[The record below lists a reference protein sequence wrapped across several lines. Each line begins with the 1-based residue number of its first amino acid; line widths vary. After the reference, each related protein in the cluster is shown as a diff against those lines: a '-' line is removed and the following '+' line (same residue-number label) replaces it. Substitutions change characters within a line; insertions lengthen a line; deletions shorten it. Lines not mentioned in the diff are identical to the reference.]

1 MEFWQVSPVFHSI
14 FRHEKKVLALVLAF
28 ACAFTMFAGAA
39 FTDAAD
45 INADNVEAVDLL
57 TTLGIIQG
65 YEDGSFDPEGTV
77 TRAEMAKM
85 IYTIR
90 NDGNDDASAYETVT
104 TTFQDVS
111 GHWAEGYIKYLQ
123 NTGIVAGKSATQFDP
138 DSQVTT
144 GEAMKMALALGG
156 YDEEHAGLTGISWLN
171 NTVSLA
177 TTNGL
182 TDDVASAIAGGCTR
196 QDAAQILANVLSMT
210 AVRWSS
216 VVEDFVN
223 DSEEGLS
230 FSGDAISVGRKWMD
244 LWTNIGTLVEIDG
257 HDLTIQM
264 SSSDEADSDLKT
276 DDADNEIGFT
286 SLDTDY
292 TDLLGQ
298 KVKILFNDG
307 KVNSVIGV
315 FATSDNTVYTANASD
330 VDVDGND
337 LKIDGTAYRLDDT
350 DTLTVYSANL
360 DGDPITGFDG
370 NAVDIDN
377 FDNLDQDLYK
387 ITFVDND
394 ADGRLNVAIVTE
406 YDAAEVTY
414 VSSTRLVADG
424 SYDFDDENID
434 EDLASGD
441 WIMKSYDRYD
451 QCLNINAAETLDA
464 VELAETATDSNDNGR
479 FDQFLMEDNWY
490 NEWNG
495 DNADVSAAVRAGD
508 TVDAVIV
515 NGVVVKLARSVSG
528 GERVE
533 DAALVLETGDTFD
546 GDRVKMVSFNGDDR
560 IVDFSDNGEIED
572 RLELEVGTVYGINEG
587 ASSTSFDNLE
597 LNEDDYY
604 NGFTA
609 FKGDLNYNAANNEGG
624 DRIGSYVIDNSAEV
638 LVYEINGD
646 EADFVSM
653 TGRQFKNLT
662 RAQKGTLEIDNVTAF
677 YGDVDGLTRIA
688 ALAIEST
695 DISGMD
701 NSTTSN
707 YYGVITSTVRRT
719 SNNRLTYTLW
729 TEDGERNVIED
740 VRNAGMRAK
749 GVVIGYDELTQN
761 DDETWTIDGVTV
773 QAADDGV
780 TGIVVGAVTE
790 VNSAE
795 DTVRMVRN
803 ADYSYDSDYAAGL
816 VTTDEYDLTSDTTVL
831 FVDSQSGDFTGI
843 PVDDVDDPS
852 EWNLQDEYANAVA
865 LIIAGD
871 IEWILHDVSGELD
884 APYIVATSNDT
895 ALVNPVEG
903 IRNVVADTSITRV
916 NETVDKGTELTLR
929 ANVWANYSVDVVLT
943 GAYFKDTESNTMRV
957 NGTAANPDLN
967 EVIVV
972 DGTADEV
979 TVTFEQQNVQVGD
992 VTPVN
997 IAAGTDVYA
1006 TYSFVASVDNNA
1018 MTDNQFVEVSKT
1030 VNVDV
1035 TANAAPQGGSNTITV
1050 TFGDAS
1056 QQVTFNAGNST
1067 ELTKRVSFVVD
1078 ASMQGA
1084 DITCTSTNTPAQAA
1098 KVTSVQLLT
1107 ANGLNATTMNSSS
1120 PNTDATKIRITF
1132 DRAMDPSV
1140 DGTGADEFVVTT
1152 TAIGGPWI
1160 VNNSGVWSNGNT
1172 VVTFNLGGQVTNA
1185 SSVGTKTAT
1194 ITFGTLVVTTEGAGV
1209 DATTNQI
1216 TITTNVTDSS
1226 KTVTAVIGSTEA

>member
-1 MEFWQVSPVFHSI
+1 M
-14 FRHEKKVLALVLAF
+14 LAF

-39 FTDAAD
+39 SFTDQAD
-45 INADNVEAVDLL
+45 INTDNVEAVDLL
-57 TTLGIIQG
+57 TTLGIIKG
-65 YEDGSFDPEGTV
+65 YEDGSFNPEGTV

-276 DDADNEIGFT
+276 DEADNEIGFT

-560 IVDFSDNGEIED
+560 IVDFSDNGDIED
-572 RLELEVGTVYGINEG
+572 RTDLDVGTVYGINEG

-624 DRIGSYVIDNSAEV
+624 DRIGRYVIDNSAEV

-662 RAQKGTLEIDNVTAF
+662 RAQKGTLEINNVTAF

-688 ALAIEST
+688 ALAIESD

-707 YYGVITSTVRRT
+707 YYGVITSNVRST

-729 TEDGERNVIED
+729 TEDGERNVVED
-740 VRNAGMRAK
+740 IRTAGLRAK

-903 IRNVVADTSITRV
+903 IRNVVTDTSITRV

-929 ANVWANYSVDVVLT
+929 ANVWGNYSVDVVLT
-943 GAYFKDTESNTMRV
+943 GAYFKDTESNTMHV
-957 NGTAANPDLN
+957 NGTVANPDLN
-967 EVIVV
+967 EVIIV

-979 TVTFEQQNVQVGD
+979 TVTFEQMNVQVGD
-992 VTPVN
+992 VTPAN
-997 IAAGTDVYA
+997 ITAGTDVYA
-1006 TYSFVASVDNNA
+1006 DYSFVASVDNNA

-1035 TANAAPQGGSNTITV
+1035 TADAAPQGGSNTITV

-1056 QQVTFNAGNST
+1056 QQVTFNAGNSN

-1107 ANGLNATTMNSSS
+1107 ANGLNATTMNSNS
-1120 PNTDATKIRITF
+1120 PNTDATQIRITF
-1132 DRAMDPSV
+1132 DRPMNPA
-1140 DGTGADEFVVTT
+1140 ADAFSATSGREFVVAST
-1152 TAIGGPWI
+1152 
-1160 VNNSGVWSNGNT
+1160 NNPGSWLSGNGVWSDNNT
-1172 VVTFNLGGQVTNA
+1172 VITFTLGTEVTNA
-1185 SSVGTKTAT
+1185 SNVNVKTAA
-1194 ITFGTLVVTTEGAGV
+1194 ITFGADVVTAEGAAI
-1209 DATTNQI
+1209 DATTGQI
-1216 TITTNVTDSS
+1216 TITTTVTADSR
-1226 KTVTAVIGSTEA
+1226 TVTAVIGSTGA

>member
-1 MEFWQVSPVFHSI
+1 M
-14 FRHEKKVLALVLAF
+14 LAF

-39 FTDAAD
+39 SFTDEAD
-45 INADNVEAVDLL
+45 INADNRDAVDLL
-57 TTLGIIQG
+57 TALNIIQG
-65 YEDGSFDPEGTV
+65 YEDGSFDPDGTV

-90 NDGNDDASAYETVT
+90 NGGNDDASAYETVT
-104 TTFQDVS
+104 TSFTDIS

-244 LWTNIGTLVEIDG
+244 LWTNIGTLVAIDG

-264 SSSDEADSDLKT
+264 SSSDEADSDLAPSRWSDT
-276 DDADNEIGFT
+276 VDFN
-286 SLDTDY
+286 SLSTDY

-298 KVKILFNDG
+298 KVKVLFNDG

-337 LKIDGTAYRLDDT
+337 LKIDGTAYRLDNT
-350 DTLTVYSANL
+350 DTLTVYSADL
-360 DGDPITGFDG
+360 DGDPITGFNG
-370 NAVDIDN
+370 NNVDIDN

-560 IVDFSDNGEIED
+560 IVDFSDNGDIED
-572 RLELEVGTVYGINEG
+572 RTDLDVGTVYGINEG

-609 FKGDLNYNAANNEGG
+609 FKGTLNYDAANNEGG
-624 DRIGSYVIDNSAEV
+624 DRIGDYVIDNSAEV
-638 LVYEINGD
+638 LVYEVNDAGT

-688 ALAIEST
+688 ALAIASD

-729 TEDGERNVIED
+729 TEDGERNVVED
-740 VRNAGMRAK
+740 IRTAGLRAK

-831 FVDSQSGDFTGI
+831 FVDSQSGDFTGV
-843 PVDDVDDPS
+843 PVNDADDPS

-884 APYIVATSNDT
+884 APYIVATQNDT
-895 ALVNPVEG
+895 ATVSTPPTGTVGTGTLNLTYEGGTALPTDRVVDKNDVLTLTGNDGSNNGFKTRITLEGAVFADGTRVMTHTNSASALDVDITVDGSSDRVRITVENLSGEIAAIPTGVTGTVNGGTYTVNGVGVGTTPIANGTVLDENTTVTVQVAPGQAIAAGYTDTIRLMNGTQELASTTFTYGDDEDTVKTLSFQMPATDATGITLTLVGSTNNVPVANVTITDVKFLGENG
-903 IRNVVADTSITRV
+903 LETTDATDVKTIQITYSKPVTDSATTASNYAFAPAGSGTPTFANDDHTIVNVAVGTMDTVTGLTVNNVVATDGGI
-916 NETVDKGTELTLR
+916 L
-929 ANVWANYSVDVVLT
+929 A
-943 GAYFKDTESNTMRV
+943 
-957 NGTAANPDLN
+957 NGT
-967 EVIVV
+967 I
-972 DGTADEV
+972 
-979 TVTFEQQNVQVGD
+979 
-992 VTPVN
+992 
-997 IAAGTDVYA
+997 
-1006 TYSFVASVDNNA
+1006 
-1018 MTDNQFVEVSKT
+1018 
-1030 VNVDV
+1030 
-1035 TANAAPQGGSNTITV
+1035 
-1050 TFGDAS
+1050 
-1056 QQVTFNAGNST
+1056 
-1067 ELTKRVSFVVD
+1067 
-1078 ASMQGA
+1078 
-1084 DITCTSTNTPAQAA
+1084 DITS
-1098 KVTSVQLLT
+1098 LT
-1107 ANGLNATTMNSSS
+1107 
-1120 PNTDATKIRITF
+1120 
-1132 DRAMDPSV
+1132 
-1140 DGTGADEFVVTT
+1140 
-1152 TAIGGPWI
+1152 
-1160 VNNSGVWSNGNT
+1160 
-1172 VVTFNLGGQVTNA
+1172 
-1185 SSVGTKTAT
+1185 
-1194 ITFGTLVVTTEGAGV
+1194 
-1209 DATTNQI
+1209 
-1216 TITTNVTDSS
+1216 
-1226 KTVTAVIGSTEA
+1226 

>member
-1 MEFWQVSPVFHSI
+1 M
-14 FRHEKKVLALVLAF
+14 LAF

-560 IVDFSDNGEIED
+560 IVDFSDNGDIED
-572 RLELEVGTVYGINEG
+572 RTDLDVGTVYGINEG

-624 DRIGSYVIDNSAEV
+624 DRIGRYVIDNSAEV

-662 RAQKGTLEIDNVTAF
+662 RAQKGTLEINNVTAF

-688 ALAIEST
+688 ALAIESD

-707 YYGVITSTVRRT
+707 YYGVITSNVRST

-729 TEDGERNVIED
+729 TEDGERNVVED
-740 VRNAGMRAK
+740 IRTAGLRAK

-979 TVTFEQQNVQVGD
+979 TVTFEQQNVQVGN

-1056 QQVTFNAGNST
+1056 QQVTFNAGNSN

-1107 ANGLNATTMNSSS
+1107 ANGLNATTMNSNS
-1120 PNTDATKIRITF
+1120 PNTDATQIRITF
-1132 DRAMDPSV
+1132 DRPMNPA
-1140 DGTGADEFVVTT
+1140 ADAFSATSGREFVVAST
-1152 TAIGGPWI
+1152 
-1160 VNNSGVWSNGNT
+1160 NNPGSWLSGNGVWSDNNT
-1172 VVTFNLGGQVTNA
+1172 VITFTLGTEVTNA
-1185 SSVGTKTAT
+1185 SNVNVKTAA
-1194 ITFGTLVVTTEGAGV
+1194 ITFGADVVTAEGAAI
-1209 DATTNQI
+1209 DATTGQI
-1216 TITTNVTDSS
+1216 TITTTVTADSR
-1226 KTVTAVIGSTEA
+1226 TVTAVIGSTGA

>member
-1 MEFWQVSPVFHSI
+1 M
-14 FRHEKKVLALVLAF
+14 LAF

-424 SYDFDDENID
+424 SYDFADENID

-441 WIMKSYDRYD
+441 WVMKSWNRFD

-464 VELAETATDSNDNGR
+464 VELAETATDSNG

-560 IVDFSDNGEIED
+560 IVDFSDNGDIED
-572 RLELEVGTVYGINEG
+572 RTDLDVGTVYGINEG

-609 FKGDLNYNAANNEGG
+609 FKGDLNYNAADNEGG
-624 DRIGSYVIDNSAEV
+624 DRIGDYVIDNSAEV
-638 LVYEINGD
+638 LVYDVNDAGT

-719 SNNRLTYTLW
+719 SNNRLTFILW
-729 TEDGERNVIED
+729 SEDGERNVVED
-740 VRNAGMRAK
+740 IRTAGLRAK

-843 PVDDVDDPS
+843 PVDDADDPS
-852 EWNLQDEYANAVA
+852 EWNLQDGYANAVA

-903 IRNVVADTSITRV
+903 IRNVVTDTSITRV

-929 ANVWANYSVDVVLT
+929 ANVWDNYSVDVVLT
-943 GAYFKDTESNTMRV
+943 GAYFKDTESNTMHV
-957 NGTAANPDLN
+957 NGTVANPDLN
-967 EVIVV
+967 EVIIV

-979 TVTFEQQNVQVGD
+979 TVTFEQQNVQVGN
-992 VTPVN
+992 VTPAN

-1018 MTDNQFVEVSKT
+1018 MTNNQFVEVSKT

-1035 TANAAPQGGSNTITV
+1035 TADAAPQGGSNTITV

-1120 PNTDATKIRITF
+1120 PNTDATQIRITF

-1140 DGTGADEFVVTT
+1140 DGTGAGEFVVATT
-1152 TAIGGPWI
+1152 TTGDPWI
-1160 VNNSGVWSNGNT
+1160 VNDSGVWSNGNT

-1185 SSVGTKTAT
+1185 NNMGTKTAT
-1194 ITFGTLVVTTEGAGV
+1194 ITFGADVVTAEGAGV

-1216 TITTNVTDSS
+1216 TITTDVTASS

>member
-1 MEFWQVSPVFHSI
+1 M
-14 FRHEKKVLALVLAF
+14 LAF

-39 FTDAAD
+39 FTDQAD
-45 INADNVEAVDLL
+45 INTDNVEAVDLL

-244 LWTNIGTLVEIDG
+244 LWTNIGTLVAIDG

-264 SSSDEADSDLKT
+264 SSSDEADSDLAPSRWSDT
-276 DDADNEIGFT
+276 VDFN
-286 SLDTDY
+286 SLSTDY

-298 KVKILFNDG
+298 KVKVLFNDG

-350 DTLTVYSANL
+350 DTLTVYSADL
-360 DGDPITGFDG
+360 DGDPITGFNG
-370 NAVDIDN
+370 NNVDIDN
-377 FDNLDQDLYK
+377 FDNLDQELYQ

-394 ADGRLNVAIVTE
+394 ADGRLNVAIVTA

-560 IVDFSDNGEIED
+560 IVDFSDSGDIED
-572 RLELEVGTVYGINEG
+572 RTGLEVGTVYGINEG
-587 ASSTSFDNLE
+587 ASSTSFDNLTGE
-597 LNEDDYY
+597 EDYY
-604 NGFTA
+604 NGFTYISD
-609 FKGDLNYNAANNEGG
+609 DLDG
-624 DRIGSYVIDNSAEV
+624 DRIGGYVIDNSAEV

-653 TGRQFKNLT
+653 TGRQFKNLSDDQE
-662 RAQKGTLEIDNVTAF
+662 ATLITENVTAF

-688 ALAIEST
+688 ALAIESR

-749 GVVIGYDELTQN
+749 GVVIGYDELTEN
-761 DDETWTIDGVTV
+761 EDGNWEIDGVTV

-803 ADYSYDSDYAAGL
+803 ANYSYDSDYAEGL
-816 VTTDEYDLTSDTTVL
+816 VTTDEYDLTSSTTVL
-831 FVDSQSGDFTGI
+831 FVESQSSDFTGV
-843 PVDDVDDPS
+843 PVNDVDNPS

-865 LIIAGD
+865 LIIRGD

-884 APYIVATSNDT
+884 APYIVATDNDT

-979 TVTFEQQNVQVGD
+979 TVTFEQQNVKLAD
-992 VTPVN
+992 IP
-997 IAAGTDVYA
+997 TDVDTAA
-1006 TYSFVASVDNNA
+1006 TIPQVDAGNTTGEYTTLWSA
-1018 MTDNQFVEVSKT
+1018 TDADFFDPDIDNIY
-1030 VNVDV
+1030 VNVTNDATTKAGADYTETIGVYDENNNLVSNTVSFTSETANNTTQRLTIPV
-1035 TANAAPQGGSNTITV
+1035 TADLQGATLTLKAVVTYAPVGIESVVMENAFGQTVTDPTQATTIVVTFTGATNGNTTSNTSGDDWVFSGTGAFSDMTWNSTNTELTITV
-1050 TFGDAS
+1050 STSLAAGATLSAGSDVTSAAGGTLDTNADRI
-1056 QQVTFNAGNST
+1056 TFNA
-1067 ELTKRVSFVVD
+1067 
-1078 ASMQGA
+1078 
-1084 DITCTSTNTPAQAA
+1084 
-1098 KVTSVQLLT
+1098 
-1107 ANGLNATTMNSSS
+1107 NGC
-1120 PNTDATKIRITF
+1120 
-1132 DRAMDPSV
+1132 
-1140 DGTGADEFVVTT
+1140 
-1152 TAIGGPWI
+1152 
-1160 VNNSGVWSNGNT
+1160 
-1172 VVTFNLGGQVTNA
+1172 
-1185 SSVGTKTAT
+1185 
-1194 ITFGTLVVTTEGAGV
+1194 
-1209 DATTNQI
+1209 
-1216 TITTNVTDSS
+1216 
-1226 KTVTAVIGSTEA
+1226 VID

>member
-1 MEFWQVSPVFHSI
+1 M
-14 FRHEKKVLALVLAF
+14 LAF

-39 FTDAAD
+39 FTDQAD
-45 INADNVEAVDLL
+45 INTDNVEAVDLL

-156 YDEEHAGLTGISWLN
+156 YDEEHASLTGISWLN

-244 LWTNIGTLVEIDG
+244 LWTNIGTLVAIDG

-264 SSSDEADSDLKT
+264 SSSDEADSDLAPSRWSDT
-276 DDADNEIGFT
+276 VDFN
-286 SLDTDY
+286 SLSTDY

-298 KVKILFNDG
+298 KVKVLFNDG

-350 DTLTVYSANL
+350 DTLTVYSADL
-360 DGDPITGFDG
+360 DGDPITGFNG
-370 NAVDIDN
+370 NNVDIDN
-377 FDNLDQDLYK
+377 FDNLDQELYQ

-394 ADGRLNVAIVTE
+394 ADGRLNVAIVTA

-572 RLELEVGTVYGINEG
+572 RLELDVGTVYGINEG

-609 FKGDLNYNAANNEGG
+609 FKGTLNYDATDNEGG

-662 RAQKGTLEIDNVTAF
+662 RAQKGTLEINNVTAF

-688 ALAIEST
+688 ALAIESD

-707 YYGVITSTVRRT
+707 YYGVITSNVRST

-843 PVDDVDDPS
+843 PVDDADDPS

-884 APYIVATSNDT
+884 APYIVATTNDEVH
-895 ALVNPVEG
+895 VNPVEG
-903 IRNVVADTSITRV
+903 IANVVSGTSITSA
-916 NETVDKGTELTLR
+916 NQTVAKGTELTFS
-929 ANVWANYSVDVVLT
+929 ANVHNGYNVKAVLT
-943 GAYFKDTESNTMRV
+943 GATFADGSSESAV
-957 NGTAANPDLN
+957 TAGNSSSTYEFNNVP
-967 EVIVV
+967 IIV

-979 TVTFEQQNVQVGD
+979 TVTFEQMNVQVGIEAD
-992 VTPVN
+992 VSTPVVIDATTGTYETDWN
-997 IAAGTDVYA
+997 VGTGAAG
-1006 TYSFVASVDNNA
+1006 
-1018 MTDNQFVEVSKT
+1018 
-1030 VNVDV
+1030 NVMANIGTNIVINV
-1035 TANAAPQGGSNTITV
+1035 TAQTKPTSGVDTIGVYNGTTLLGEV
-1050 TFGDAS
+1050 TFAYSEELGMKRIIIP
-1056 QQVTFNAGNST
+1056 VTAD
-1067 ELTKRVSFVVD
+1067 L
-1078 ASMQGA
+1078 QGA
-1084 DITCTSTNTPAQAA
+1084 TLSVVGTNTPATEARITGVVMTDDYGQPTTNVADA
-1098 KVTSVQLLT
+1098 VSIKVTFSQPMDTT
-1107 ANGLNATTMNSSS
+1107 ATSGGTHWATT
-1120 PNTDATKIRITF
+1120 
-1132 DRAMDPSV
+1132 
-1140 DGTGADEFVVTT
+1140 GTGTLAGIQWNSATEAEITVGTDFVLNDKLYVM
-1152 TAIGGPWI
+1152 TA
-1160 VNNSGVWSNGNT
+1160 
-1172 VVTFNLGGQVTNA
+1172 
-1185 SSVGTKTAT
+1185 TKTA
-1194 ITFGTLVVTTEGAGV
+1194 EGAGV
-1209 DATTNQI
+1209 AADADTITFVATTTDANGY
-1216 TITTNVTDSS
+1216 TI
-1226 KTVTAVIGSTEA
+1226 GG